1 VNDRYA
7 QTVGFVVAGVG
18 LAATFLDWAP
28 VAELVTLTA
37 GGFAGLAA
45 LAFALRR
52 HGSGP
57 DWLDAVAA
65 VAGGGGLVLAS
76 AYAILGITGTLPRG
90 PLLALLAGL
99 AAVSAGAAAVAGLEK
114 AGVHERERRTFVAVV
129 VSIAALL
136 FGGLLA
142 AVVVAFLPANPL
154 VQVPVNTTIASVG
167 YGIAGIVFVRSFD
180 GGIDVSRPDRRDLL
194 VAGVGVVAIF
204 AVHVLLNV
212 VVSTFSLPRAPT
224 ASSRRRRP
232 TPRFCRRSSWCRWS
246 PSVRGGAARA
256 TASRSTST
264 GVLRARGHRRR
275 VARVHGEPPAG
286 VHRGWRATGRGAR
299 DALPALPRLAG
310 PRRGLRANRRPVRA
324 GRRPRR
330 LRRRP
335 VRARLRRV
343 HVASDAGLTKY
354 YVAVS

>member
-1 VNDRYA
+1 MNDRYA

-65 VAGGGGLVLAS
+65 VAGGGLVLAS

-136 FGGLLA
+136 FGGLLIA
-142 AVVVAFLPANPL
+142 VMRFATLVVV
-154 VQVPVNTTIASVG
+154 
-167 YGIAGIVFVRSFD
+167 
-180 GGIDVSRPDRRDLL
+180 DL
-194 VAGVGVVAIF
+194 
-204 AVHVLLNV
+204 
-212 VVSTFSLPRAPT
+212 
-224 ASSRRRRP
+224 
-232 TPRFCRRSSWCRWS
+232 
-246 PSVRGGAARA
+246 
-256 TASRSTST
+256 T
-264 GVLRARGHRRR
+264 G
-275 VARVHGEPPAG
+275 
-286 VHRGWRATGRGAR
+286 
-299 DALPALPRLAG
+299 
-310 PRRGLRANRRPVRA
+310 N
-324 GRRPRR
+324 
-330 LRRRP
+330 
-335 VRARLRRV
+335 
-343 HVASDAGLTKY
+343 
-354 YVAVS
+354 